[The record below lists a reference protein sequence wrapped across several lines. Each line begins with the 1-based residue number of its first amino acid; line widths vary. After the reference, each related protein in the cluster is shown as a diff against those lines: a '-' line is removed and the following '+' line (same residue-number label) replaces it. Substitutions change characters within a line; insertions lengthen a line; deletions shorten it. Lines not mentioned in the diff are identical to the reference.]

1 MEFIIIL
8 PDPNSWPGAM
18 VDKGAPDGGQHDDS
32 QTWRSDRD
40 GKRVWRPIRSQSL
53 GIYR

>member
-18 VDKGAPDGGQHDDS
+18 VDKGAPVGGQHDDS
-32 QTWRSDRD
+32 QTWTSDRD
-40 GKRVWRPIRSQSL
+40 GRRPIRSQSL